1 MNALLLSAIF
11 GVVLMFLGIG
21 VKKPA
26 LVRTVAISGM
36 ALLFIANWLDK
47 AGVHFFGVDVA
58 SFMVFDGFS
67 LTFNGIVIFATLMFF
82 LVGGRDMERAGKF
95 YPDYF
100 ALIFFILCGI
110 FITTSFTSLLTLFLG
125 IEIISIPLYIL
136 TGADKQNLK
145 SNEASLK
152 YFLMGSFSTGI
163 LLMGIALIYGS
174 QGTFSV
180 EHFNFAGFGSS
191 RLVIAGMLFLLFA
204 VSFKASVAPFHFW
217 APDVYDGAPTVF
229 ASFMATVVKVA
240 VFAGF
245 VRLFNDSFSLLKP
258 TWQVWVAVLIVAT
271 LLIGNITAV
280 FQQSVK
286 RMLAYSSVSHA
297 GFMLFAV
304 FSLNNTG
311 YEGLLIYGL
320 VYSLATISLFSVLA
334 KMKDYTYEGF
344 RGLARHR
351 PELAL
356 ITAICLFS
364 LAGIPLTGGFL
375 AKFYM
380 LKAAVETGHYLWL
393 VIFAVVMAAVSVY
406 YYFRVIQAMYFK
418 DGPDQGI
425 ETSRLEIWA
434 LRAICVI
441 LILMGLFPQYLLN
454 WYYF

>member
-11 GVVLMFLGIG
+11 GVVMMLLGIG
-21 VKKPA
+21 VKKQA
-26 LVRTVAISGM
+26 LIRTVAIAGM
-36 ALLFIANWLDK
+36 AILLIVNWMEK
-47 AGVHFFGVDVA
+47 AGIHFFHFDVTA
-58 SFMVFDGFS
+58 FMVFDSFS
-67 LTFNGIVIFATLMFF
+67 LTFNAIVIFSTLVFF
-82 LVGGRDMERAGKF
+82 LVAGRDMERAGKY

-136 TGADKQNLK
+136 TGADKRNLK

-163 LLMGIALIYGS
+163 MLMGITLIYGS
-174 QGTFSV
+174 QATFSV
-180 EHFNFAGFGSS
+180 DHFNFAGFGSS
-191 RLVIAGMLFLLFA
+191 RLVITGMLFLLFA

-217 APDVYDGAPTVF
+217 APDVYDGAPTAF
-229 ASFMATVVKVA
+229 TSFMATVVKVG

-245 VRLFNDSFSLLKP
+245 VRLFNDSFFLLKP
-258 TWQVWVAVLIVAT
+258 TWQVWVAIFIVLT
-271 LLIGNITAV
+271 LLIGNVTAV

-297 GFMLFAV
+297 GFMLFAI
-304 FSLNNTG
+304 FALNSTG

-320 VYSLATISLFSVLA
+320 VYSMATIGLFAVLA

-344 RGLARHR
+344 NGLARYR

-380 LKAAVETGHYLWL
+380 LRAAILTGHYVWL
-393 VIFAVVMAAVSVY
+393 VIFAVVMAAVGVY
-406 YYFRVIQAMYFK
+406 YYFRVIRAMYFK
-418 DGPDQGI
+418 NGPDPGI
-425 ETSRLEIWA
+425 EVSPMEMWA
-434 LRAICVI
+434 LRAICVV
-441 LILMGLFPQYLLN
+441 LILMGLFPQLLLN